1 MIPKIIH
8 YCWLSDDAMP
18 DLVLRCINS
27 WKEKL
32 PDYELILWDK
42 KRFDLESLTWTKQ
55 AYDAKKYAFAADYI
69 RLYSVYTYGGIYLD
83 TDVEVLKSFDTLL
96 HLPYFMGWEFNDRLM
111 EAATFG
117 AEAGCKWFGDCLIYY
132 EGREF
137 FLPNGTMDMKVLP
150 LIMKE
155 LIKSNYKIY
164 SLYNLPESY
173 KDNGFYLFPKDYFSP
188 KSCYSRKVRITAN
201 TYSIHHFNATWMSP
215 AFRFFMYVKHIL
227 YKIGVMLL
235 GHNWRTMN
243 RT

>member
-1 MIPKIIH
+1 M
-8 YCWLSDDAMP
+8 
-18 DLVLRCINS
+18 
-27 WKEKL
+27 
-32 PDYELILWDK
+32 
-42 KRFDLESLTWTKQ
+42 
-55 AYDAKKYAFAADYI
+55 
-69 RLYSVYTYGGIYLD
+69 YTYGGIYLD

-117 AEAGCKWFGDCLIYY
+117 AEAGCKWLGDCLRYY

-173 KDNGFYLFPKDYFSP
+173 KDNGFYLFQKTIFLLNHVIRERSELLPI
-188 KSCYSRKVRITAN
+188 RIVFT
-201 TYSIHHFNATWMSP
+201 TLMRH
-215 AFRFFMYVKHIL
+215 
-227 YKIGVMLL
+227 GCLL
-235 GHNWRTMN
+235 PFDSLCM
-243 RT
+243 